1 MITVRTAQVGT
12 PISFWFED
20 QTHVGRVMAVN
31 ATSLSVD
38 MILCGK
44 VCRAIVGPDQ
54 YEGILSF
61 TEAQAECPALFP
73 ADLTTLR
80 AGTPVRFN
88 HQGHE
93 TLGRLI
99 RVNKRSITVD
109 ATIDDQPIRAKV
121 ALEDIHALL
130 EMDEA
135 AQEDPA
141 MFAPNVLGIPAPITH

>member
-1 MITVRTAQVGT
+1 MAIVRTAQVGT

-20 QTHVGRVMAVN
+20 QTYVGRIVAVN
-31 ATSLSVD
+31 ETSLSVD
-38 MILCGK
+38 AVISGK

-61 TEAQAECPALFP
+61 TEAQAECPTLFP

-88 HQGHE
+88 HQGQE

-99 RVNKRSITVD
+99 RVNKRSLTVD
-109 ATIDDQPIRAKV
+109 AAIADQPTRTKIP
-121 ALEDIHALL
+121 LEDIHAVL
-130 EMDEA
+130 ELDEA
-135 AQEDPA
+135 AKEDPA
-141 MFAPNVLGIPAPITH
+141 AFEPNVIGIPAPITH